1 MIKVDSVGKNLEKTL
16 KVKRVSEIK
25 ISKESRADTP
35 YQGYETIFVILDEE
49 NEIYQYSVTNLVSRS
64 LNNTAEVLA
73 LLKVGDTIQVSFLAK
88 KVTSNDEKETLRI
101 LKVNKFI
108 PC

>member
-1 MIKVDSVGKNLEKTL
+1 MIKNDSVGKNFEKTL
-16 KVKRVSEIK
+16 KVKRVSEVK

-49 NEIYQYSVTNLVSRS
+49 NQIYQYSVSNLVNRS
-64 LNNTAEVLA
+64 LNNTAEILA
-73 LLKVGDTIQVSFLAK
+73 VLKVGDTIQVSFMAK
-88 KVTSNDEKETLRI
+88 KVTSNDEKETFKI
-101 LKVNKFI
+101 LKINKFI